1 MNNFQ
6 FYNPTKIIFGKGQV
20 EKVGKEVSDYG
31 KNILLTYGGGSIKKF
46 GLYDRVISSLKERNL
61 NIFELGGIKSN
72 PRLSSVQKGVKI
84 CKENNID
91 FILAVGGGS
100 TIDASKAISVGYYH
114 QGDLW
119 EMIENDGEF
128 KKGIP
133 LGTIL
138 TLAGNGSEM
147 NGNAIINNW
156 DKKEKKAIHDSKY
169 PDFSI
174 LDPENTYSVPK
185 DYTVFGIVDIAAH
198 VFEQYFSHTE
208 STNLVDSWAEDIL
221 KNLIKNSS
229 LVLKDPKD
237 YEARADIMLAG
248 TMALNGLIG
257 MGKEQDWAS
266 HAIEHAVS
274 AVYDIPHGA
283 GLSIIFPNWMKYVL
297 DEGKEKFV
305 QYGVQVFDINPE
317 GKSDKEI
324 ASKAILE
331 TRKWFN
337 NMDAPATLNYYD
349 ISRDDLELMAEKA
362 VENGEIGSYKK
373 LNKDD
378 VLKILEM
385 SYE

>member
-6 FYNPTKIIFGKGQV
+6 FYNPTKIIFGKGEV
-20 EKVGKEVSDYG
+20 EKVGKEVSNYG
-31 KNILLTYGGGSIKKF
+31 KNVLLTYGGGSIKKF
-46 GLYDRVISSLKERNL
+46 GLYDKVISLLKEKDL
-61 NIFELGGIKSN
+61 NIFELGGIESN
-72 PRLSSVQKGVKI
+72 PRLNSVQKGVEI
-84 CKENNID
+84 CKKNDID

-119 EMIENDGEF
+119 EMIENDGDFEQ
-128 KKGIP
+128 GIP

-138 TLAGNGSEM
+138 TLAATGSEM
-147 NGNAIINNW
+147 NANAVITNW
-156 DKKEKKAIHDSKY
+156 DKKEKKAIHGSKY
-169 PDFSI
+169 PNFSI
-174 LDPENTYSVPK
+174 LDPENTYTVPK
-185 DYTVFGIVDIAAH
+185 NYTVFGIVDIAAH

-221 KNLIKNSS
+221 KNLINNSS
-229 LVLKDPKD
+229 TVLKDPKN

-257 MGKEQDWAS
+257 MGKEEDWAS

-297 DEGKEKFV
+297 DEGEDKFAK
-305 QYGVQVFDINPE
+305 YGIEVFDINPE

-324 ASKAILE
+324 ALEAISE

-337 NMDAPATLNYYD
+337 DMDAPATLSYYD
-349 ISRDDLELMAEKA
+349 ISKEDLELMAEKA
-362 VENGEIGSYKK
+362 VENGKIGSYKK

-378 VLKILEM
+378 VLNILEM
-385 SYE
+385 SFA

>member
-6 FYNPTKIIFGKGQV
+6 FYNPTKIIFGQGQV

-31 KNILLTYGGGSIKKF
+31 KNVLLTYGGGSIKNF
-46 GLYDRVISSLKERNL
+46 GLYDRVISLLKERNL

-84 CKENNID
+84 CRENDID

-100 TIDASKAISVGYYH
+100 IIDASKAISVGYYH

-119 EMIENDGEF
+119 EMIENDGNFE
-128 KKGIP
+128 KGIP

-138 TLAGNGSEM
+138 TLAATGSEM
-147 NGNAIINNW
+147 NANAVITNW
-156 DKKEKKAIHDSKY
+156 DKKEKKAIHGSKY

-174 LDPENTYSVPK
+174 LDPENTYTVPK
-185 DYTVFGIVDIAAH
+185 NYTVFGIVDIAAH

-229 LVLKDPKD
+229 SVLKNPED

-257 MGKEQDWAS
+257 IGKEQDWAS

-297 DEGKEKFV
+297 DEGEDKFV
-305 QYGVQVFDINPE
+305 QYGKQVFDIKSE
-317 GKSDKEI
+317 EKSDREI
-324 ASKAILE
+324 ALKAISK

-337 NMDAPATLNYYD
+337 DMDAPANLRYYN
-349 ISRDDLELMAEKA
+349 IARDDLELMAEKA

-373 LNKDD
+373 LNKAD

-385 SYE
+385 SFE